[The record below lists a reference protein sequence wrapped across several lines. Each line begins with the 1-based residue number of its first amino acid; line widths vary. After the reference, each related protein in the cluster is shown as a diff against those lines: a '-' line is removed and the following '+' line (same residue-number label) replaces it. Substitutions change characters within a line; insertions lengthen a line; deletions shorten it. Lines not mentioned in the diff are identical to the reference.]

1 MLSSGENF
9 HGGFSFLG
17 IWWSSVCG
25 VRCLCVFMYPNQRF
39 GEVCGHNM
47 HILLHANA
55 LPYFMILCVI
65 ALNLNCQCSKLG
77 YRRKLNSMLHRSSKL
92 QNFDCVLK
100 KGSKTHSSL
109 CQCKPQNE
117 AALMSRRILAG
128 EHRCAAGL
136 AGAPPSL
143 QDRILLYYTT
153 GFLACLH
160 RKSQTLSQKSQISI
174 LRHIHIKHA
183 QPHTK

>member
-1 MLSSGENF
+1 M
-9 HGGFSFLG
+9 GGFHSLAYGGHLF
-17 IWWSSVCG
+17 VACG
-25 VRCLCVFMYPNQRF
+25 VCAYSCIQTNVLAKFVDIICIFFYTQT
-39 GEVCGHNM
+39 HS
-47 HILLHANA
+47 L
-55 LPYFMILCVI
+55 ILCVI